1 MHAAN
6 LYHPFL
12 VTSVLLVGL
21 LSIPAPAAA
30 YVGPGAGF
38 AFVSSLFILL
48 LIVNFHQVHIPQPR
62 GIPCCLQTQ

>member
-6 LYHPFL
+6 PYRPFL
-12 VTSVLLVGL
+12 VTSVFLVGL

-48 LIVNFHQVHIPQPR
+48 LTIA
-62 GIPCCLQTQ
+62 